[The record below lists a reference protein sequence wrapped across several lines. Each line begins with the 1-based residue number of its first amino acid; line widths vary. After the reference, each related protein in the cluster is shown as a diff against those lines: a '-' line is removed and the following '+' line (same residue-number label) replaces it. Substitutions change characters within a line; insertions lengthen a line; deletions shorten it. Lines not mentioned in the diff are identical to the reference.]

1 MDRTSKSGGKLR
13 LLAMCVL
20 VGIVLWGTQDY
31 WSPLFAN
38 ANVATS
44 EKPEKKKSP
53 SRAVPVIVEPIGETE
68 DTVIIDAIGTA
79 RARNSVML
87 FAAAAGEIMSLPVV
101 AGDTVKKNQVLMR
114 LDSRD
119 AELLVRVA
127 ATRVKEAQNTLDR
140 AKRLRDNNVR
150 SRANVEDAEVILER
164 AKLELS
170 QAREALADR
179 TMRAPFDGIVGIPRY
194 EQGDRI
200 TTSSEL
206 LTIDDRSELLVE
218 FDVAERHLGRLA
230 LELPVVGRSSSF
242 PDTDINGKVERIDS
256 RVDATSRTVRVR
268 AAFPNTNDLLR
279 PGMSIVINL
288 YLPGPTLP
296 SVPELALQWQ
306 NGESFIW
313 RIVDGKAQ
321 KIRVISKRRLNNKVL
336 IEGDV
341 KLGDLVVVEGVQR
354 LRDGRAVEISA
365 AEGS

>member
-1 MDRTSKSGGKLR
+1 MTGDEKSDK
-13 LLAMCVL
+13 
-20 VGIVLWGTQDY
+20 
-31 WSPLFAN
+31 
-38 ANVATS
+38 
-44 EKPEKKKSP
+44 KKKSP
-53 SRAVPVIVEPIGETE
+53 PKAVPVIVEPVGETK
-68 DTVIIDAIGTA
+68 DTVVIDAIGTA
-79 RARNSVML
+79 RARSSVML
-87 FAAAAGEIMSLPVV
+87 FAAAAGEVMSLPAV
-101 AGDTVKKNQVLMR
+101 AGEKVKKDQVLMK

-127 ATRVKEAQNTLDR
+127 GTRVKEAENTLER

-170 QAREALADR
+170 QAKEALADR

-200 TTSSEL
+200 TTLSEV
-206 LTIDDRSELLVE
+206 LTIDDRSEILVE
-218 FDVAERHLGRLA
+218 FDVAERHLARLA
-230 LELPVVGRSSSF
+230 LDLPVVGRSSSF
-242 PDTDINGKVERIDS
+242 PDKDINGTLERIDS
-256 RVDATSRTVRVR
+256 RVDALSRTVKVR
-268 AAFPNTNDLLR
+268 AAFANADDLLR

-321 KIRVISKRRLNNKVL
+321 KVNVVSKRRLNNKVL

-341 KLGDLVVVEGVQR
+341 QVGDLVVVEGVQR
-354 LRDGRAVEISA
+354 LRHDRPVEISA